1 MSGVAAYPEPADYVF
16 DEERCLELA
25 SDTEQAR
32 AVQFED
38 FGRCSHPPIQ
48 RGISAD
54 LSGSVRHVY
63 GVTYWRARGCCGGRC
78 GKARLGMCQLT

>member
-32 AVQFED
+32 AAQFED
-38 FGRCSHPPIQ
+38 FGRCSL
-48 RGISAD
+48 SAH
-54 LSGSVRHVY
+54 SARHI
-63 GVTYWRARGCCGGRC
+63 GGFV
-78 GKARLGMCQLT
+78 GLGAARLRRHLLPRSRLLWSPMR